1 MSGWEFDQ
9 SAPHVAAALQYSEDV
24 IEGRFVA
31 GKYEILACKRFI
43 SDLQRT
49 DAPWH
54 FDQAAAEKPCEYIE
68 RLPHI
73 KGEWAKRKELLHLEG
88 WQCFNVCNV
97 FGWIHTKDIAG
108 PDGETLVHAGTRR
121 FATAYTEV
129 ARKNAKSTLAAAI
142 GLYMLDEDGEAG
154 AEVYSAATTR
164 NQAKIVFGIA
174 NKMAANTPALPLEV
188 RVHNINKQETASL
201 FEALHAQGE
210 TLDGHNIHCALN
222 DELHAWKDR
231 DVYNV
236 IETATGSRL
245 QPLMYNITTAGHNTS
260 GICYELRTYLTRIL
274 KGDIEDDAFF
284 GIIYTLDKDDDWTD
298 RNLWR
303 KANPNYNVSVY
314 PMDMENRCRKAIE
327 VVSQVNAFLTKRMN
341 VWVSAAEAWMDMRKW
356 DACYDSAMQ
365 LEDFDGDD
373 TFAGLDLASKI
384 DVNSMAQL
392 FEREIDGVL
401 HVYCFMRH
409 WLPEAAVKDDPNG
422 QYDGWVRSGHMRT
435 TPGNVVDIDQ
445 IEADTLEEI
454 TGKFALQELS
464 VDPMHNSTQYGVHM
478 AEEGITV
485 VDVRPTVLNFSEPMK
500 WLEAYVKD
508 GTFHHNCPVLT
519 WMVSNVEIKRDQKDN
534 IYPRKGAVNR
544 KIDGVVALLMALN
557 RLKAQEASYSPG
569 EGVVK
574 VI

>member
-1 MSGWEFDQ
+1 MDGLEHF
-9 SAPHVAAALQYSEDV
+9 PHVELALQYAEDV
-24 IEGRFVA
+24 IGGEFA
-31 GKYEILACKRFI
+31 CGKFEKLAAKRFLD
-43 SDLQRT
+43 DLNREG
-49 DAPWH
+49 APFH
-54 FDQAAAEKPCEYIE
+54 FDAEIAEKPCRYIE
-68 RLPHI
+68 RLPHV
-73 KGEWAKRKELLHLEG
+73 KGEWAKRHELLVLEP

-97 FGWIHTKDIAG
+97 FGWVYTEDIL
-108 PDGETLVHAGTRR
+108 DGDGVVTLRAGTRR
-121 FATAYTEV
+121 FRTAYTDV

-164 NQAKIVFGIA
+164 NQAKITFNIA
-174 NKMAANTPALPLEV
+174 NTMAKRTPELPLEV
-188 RVHNINKQETASL
+188 RVHNINKPEVSGK

-210 TLDGHNIHCALN
+210 TLDGYNVHCSIN
-222 DELHAWKDR
+222 DELHAWKNR

-236 IETATGSRL
+236 IETATGARV
-245 QPLMYNITTAGHNTS
+245 QPLIYNITTAGHDTS
-260 GICYELRTYLTRIL
+260 GICYELRTYLVRIL
-274 KGDIEDDAFF
+274 EGHIEDDSFF
-284 GIIYTLDKDDDWTD
+284 GVIYSLDKDDDWTD
-298 RNLWR
+298 RSVWR
-303 KANPNYNVSVY
+303 KANPNWNVSVY
-314 PMDMENRCRKAIE
+314 PMDVQNLCRKAQE

-341 VWVSAAEAWMDMRKW
+341 VWVNAAEAWMDMRKW
-356 DACYDSAMQ
+356 EACYDSAMR
-365 LEDFDGDD
+365 LEDFTGED

-392 FEREIDGVL
+392 FEREIDGKQ

-409 WLPEAAVKDDPNG
+409 WLPETAVLEDPNA
-422 QYDGWVRSGHMRT
+422 QYDGWVRAGHMRT
-435 TPGNVVDIDQ
+435 TPGNVVDVDQ
-445 IEADTLEEI
+445 IEADTLGEI
-454 TGKFALQELS
+454 NGKFALRELS

-478 AEEGITV
+478 AQQGILV

-519 WMVSNVEIKRDQKDN
+519 WMISNVEVKRDQKDN
-534 IYPRKGAVNR
+534 IYPRKGAANR

-557 RLKAQEASYSPG
+557 RLRAQEATYFPG